1 MTDKTVLVIDDSAT
15 IRKLVDTHLSPVGY
29 RVVLAPNAEDGL
41 RLAAEIRPDLIL
53 LDHQLPG
60 TTGYEVCCK
69 LVESSELQLI
79 PVVVSSTLR
88 KKAYAEYID
97 LDNVVD
103 MLPKPYTEELLRTT
117 VANAL
122 ETAAMIVSSQS
133 QGTAVPEVIDQLDEA
148 ALAGSFSCFGLRE
161 LLDFLNNGAKPVC
174 WKSKPTAHV
183 SGSTWIVDEF
193 KASTQTESTDTK
205 PTRWRVVFRSHW
217 PICHPF

>member
-69 LVESSELQLI
+69 LVESPELQQV

-97 LDNVVD
+97 LDNVVN
-103 MLPKPYTEELLRTT
+103 MLPKPYSEELLRTT

-133 QGTAVPEVIDQLDEA
+133 HGTAVPEVIDQLDEA
-148 ALAGSFSCFGLRE
+148 ALSGSFSCFGLRE
-161 LLDFLNNGAKPVC
+161 LLDFLNNGRKTGVLEVEADRTRIRFHLDRGRIQGVA
-174 WKSKPTAHV
+174 PT
-183 SGSTWIVDEF
+183 GSTGR
-193 KASTQTESTDTK
+193 KS
-205 PTRWRVVFRSHW
+205 TRWRVACPSHSLTC
-217 PICHPF
+217 PRF